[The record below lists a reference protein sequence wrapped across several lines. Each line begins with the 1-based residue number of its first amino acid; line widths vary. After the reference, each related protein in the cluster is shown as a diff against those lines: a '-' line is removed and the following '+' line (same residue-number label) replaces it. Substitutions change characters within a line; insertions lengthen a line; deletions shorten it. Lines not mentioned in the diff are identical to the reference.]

1 MSHNIYSVNFK
12 REIRSAIK
20 LSHKP
25 QLGLGEVRE
34 QFTGQWEKIIPLMS
48 VFHSPSMVRVQNRIA
63 VGMEV
68 LQYFTM
74 RDWDFKNHNT
84 LSLLKALNKDDQE
97 TFFIDNIDVDVVNY
111 MQNTILGSRV
121 YCLKE
126 PLSSMPTA
134 RRHNKM

>member
-1 MSHNIYSVNFK
+1 MTSFGVCV
-12 REIRSAIK
+12 
-20 LSHKP
+20 L
-25 QLGLGEVRE
+25 
-34 QFTGQWEKIIPLMS
+34 
-48 VFHSPSMVRVQNRIA
+48 SMVRVQNRIA

-84 LSLLKALNKDDQE
+84 LGLLRTLNKADRE
-97 TFFIDNIDVDVVNY
+97 TFFIDNIDVDLVEY
-111 MQNTILGSRV
+111 MKSTILGSRV

-126 PLSSMPTA
+126 PLSSLPTA